1 MLACCSISYD
11 DGLMLQIFVH
21 SLEGSMLDWY
31 YNLPRD
37 SIRDLKTIAKL
48 FVKHFSRNVGERV
61 TLSDLYSPKE
71 NADES
76 LAN

>member
-1 MLACCSISYD
+1 
-11 DGLMLQIFVH
+11 
-21 SLEGSMLDWY
+21 MLDWY

-48 FVKHFSRNVGERV
+48 FVKHFSTNVGERV